1 MTRKLTRAEDA
12 AELRQQAEEMARRE
26 AASPLV
32 ALAPEDLR
40 RALHELRVHQIELE
54 MQNDELRRT
63 QVELEASRSRYF
75 DLYDLAPVGYVT
87 LREDGLIQ
95 EANLTAAVLLGVDRS
110 RLLSGPLSRFILKE
124 DLDLYYLC
132 RKQDSGTG
140 RPQGCELRMLK
151 SDGTQLWV
159 QLAIT
164 TTPDVEGEPVS
175 YVTLSDITE
184 RKRAEE
190 TLRESEAKYRMLF
203 ETVVQAV
210 VYQSADGKIVAANHA
225 AELLLG
231 LSLDQMQGRTSMDS
245 RWKSIHEDG
254 SDFPGDAHPSMVAL
268 AAAKIVRNVVMGV
281 FHPEEEDY
289 RWINITAVP
298 EFRPG
303 EATPYQVCTT
313 FDDITERKR
322 AEGAL
327 ERLRGILSEGQKIAH
342 VGTFEYVTDTKTTV
356 WSEEEYR
363 IYGLDPAGPSPAYEV
378 MLAKSIHPDDAA
390 PLHQAFTAAIQSSSP
405 YELEHRIVRPD
416 GSVRW
421 VHDRAIPYFDPD
433 GKLIRYVGATL
444 DITERKR
451 LESVLVYLA
460 QTSSGKAGEPFFGA
474 LARYLAQSL
483 GMDFVCIDRLVGD
496 GLTARTMAVWCDG
509 KFEDNV
515 TYALKDTPC
524 GDVVGKAV
532 CCFPASVCQFFP
544 RDQVLLDLRAESYVG
559 VTLWSH
565 TGQPIGLIAVIGRRP
580 MADRSLAETTLR
592 LVAVRAAIEMERL
605 DAEAAHEVLRAQFV
619 QSQKL
624 ESVGRLAGG
633 VAHDFNNL
641 LMGIMNY
648 VELCRD
654 EVPPEHSVRGYL
666 DEITRDAQR
675 SADITKQLLAFAR
688 KQVITPKVLDL
699 NDALVGMLKML
710 RHLMGEDIAV
720 NWMPGTH
727 LWPVKIDHGQ
737 LDQILANLCIN
748 ARDAIAGVGRVTI
761 ETANVTLDQAYCA
774 EHPGTAPGE
783 YVGLAVSDTGCGMSK
798 DVLAHIFEP
807 FYTTKEVGKGTGLGL
822 ATVHGI
828 VEQNHGHIEVQSEVS
843 KGTTFRIHLPR
854 ATSEADTGP
863 VAVTPERLP
872 RGTETILLA
881 EDEKSVRLTSRL
893 FLEALGYTVLAA
905 ETPEE
910 ALRLGGA
917 HAGPIHLLITDVIMP
932 GMNGPDLAAFLTG
945 EHPKLRCLFMSGY
958 TADVMLH
965 RGTLKEGMPFLP
977 KPFSRRDLARK
988 VREVLDAETTK
999 AIGGPGRASVAP

>member
-1 MTRKLTRAEDA
+1 
-12 AELRQQAEEMARRE
+12 
-26 AASPLV
+26 
-32 ALAPEDLR
+32 
-40 RALHELRVHQIELE
+40 
-54 MQNDELRRT
+54 
-63 QVELEASRSRYF
+63 
-75 DLYDLAPVGYVT
+75 
-87 LREDGLIQ
+87 
-95 EANLTAAVLLGVDRS
+95 
-110 RLLSGPLSRFILKE
+110 
-124 DLDLYYLC
+124 
-132 RKQDSGTG
+132 
-140 RPQGCELRMLK
+140 
-151 SDGTQLWV
+151 
-159 QLAIT
+159 
-164 TTPDVEGEPVS
+164 
-175 YVTLSDITE
+175 
-184 RKRAEE
+184 
-190 TLRESEAKYRMLF
+190 
-203 ETVVQAV
+203 
-210 VYQSADGKIVAANHA
+210 
-225 AELLLG
+225 
-231 LSLDQMQGRTSMDS
+231 
-245 RWKSIHEDG
+245 
-254 SDFPGDAHPSMVAL
+254 
-268 AAAKIVRNVVMGV
+268 
-281 FHPEEEDY
+281 
-289 RWINITAVP
+289 
-298 EFRPG
+298 
-303 EATPYQVCTT
+303 
-313 FDDITERKR
+313 
-322 AEGAL
+322 
-327 ERLRGILSEGQKIAH
+327 LSEGQKIAH

-654 EVPPEHSVRGYL
+654 EVPPEHPVRGYL

-688 KQVITPKVLDL
+688 KQIIAPKVLDL
-699 NDALVGMLKML
+699 NDALGGMLKML
-710 RHLMGEDIAV
+710 RHLLGEDIAV

-727 LWPVKIDHGQ
+727 LWPVKIDPGQ
-737 LDQILANLCIN
+737 LDQILVNLCIN
-748 ARDAIAGVGRVTI
+748 ARDAIAGVGEVVI
-761 ETANVTLDQAYCA
+761 ETAKTTLDDAYCSTHA
-774 EHPGTAPGE
+774 ETIPGE
-783 YVGLAVSDTGCGMSK
+783 YVRLAVSDCGCGMGK

-822 ATVHGI
+822 ATVYGI
-828 VEQNHGHIEVQSEVS
+828 VEQNHGHIEVQSEEG
-843 KGTTFRIHLPR
+843 KGTTFGIYLPR
-854 ATSEADTGP
+854 ATSEADAGP
-863 VAVTPERLP
+863 VVVTPERLP

-881 EDEKSVRLTSRL
+881 EDEKSVRVTSRL

-905 ETPEE
+905 ATPEE
-910 ALRLGGA
+910 ALSLAGA
-917 HAGPIHLLITDVIMP
+917 HNGPIHLLITDVIMP
-932 GMNGPDLAAFLTG
+932 GMNGPDLAGILVAK
-945 EHPKLRCLFMSGY
+945 HPKLKCMFMSGY

-965 RGTLKEGMPFLP
+965 RGTLKEGMQFLP
-977 KPFSRRDLARK
+977 KPFSRHDLARK
-988 VREVLDAETTK
+988 VREVLD
-999 AIGGPGRASVAP
+999 GD

>member
-1 MTRKLTRAEDA
+1 MANRLTRTDDA
-12 AELRQQAEEMARRE
+12 AELRQQAEEMARKE
-26 AASPLV
+26 AASLLV
-32 ALAPEDLR
+32 AMSPEDMR

-54 MQNDELRRT
+54 MQNEALRSTQAELD
-63 QVELEASRSRYF
+63 ASRSRYF
-75 DLYDLAPVGYVT
+75 SLYDLAPVGYVT
-87 LREDGLIQ
+87 LRENGLIQ
-95 EANLTAAVLLGVDRS
+95 EANLTAAALLGVARS
-110 RLLSGPLSRFILKE
+110 TLLSGPLSRFILKE

-654 EVPPEHSVRGYL
+654 EVPPEHPVRGYL

-688 KQVITPKVLDL
+688 KQIIAPKVLDL
-699 NDALVGMLKML
+699 NDALGGMLKML
-710 RHLMGEDIAV
+710 RHLLGEDIAV

-727 LWPVKIDHGQ
+727 LWPVKIDPGQ
-737 LDQILANLCIN
+737 LDQILVNLCIN
-748 ARDAIAGVGRVTI
+748 ARDAIAGVGEVVI
-761 ETANVTLDQAYCA
+761 ETAKTTLDDAYCSTHA
-774 EHPGTAPGE
+774 ETIPGE
-783 YVGLAVSDTGCGMSK
+783 YVRLAVSDCGCGMGK

-822 ATVHGI
+822 ATVYGI
-828 VEQNHGHIEVQSEVS
+828 VEQNHGHIEVQSEEG
-843 KGTTFRIHLPR
+843 KGTTFGIYLPR
-854 ATSEADTGP
+854 ATSEADAGP
-863 VAVTPERLP
+863 VVVTPERLP

-881 EDEKSVRLTSRL
+881 EDEKSVRVTSRL

-905 ETPEE
+905 ATPEE
-910 ALRLGGA
+910 ALSLAGA
-917 HAGPIHLLITDVIMP
+917 HNGPIHLLITDVIMP
-932 GMNGPDLAAFLTG
+932 GMNGPDLAGILVAK
-945 EHPKLRCLFMSGY
+945 HPKLKCMFMSGY

-965 RGTLKEGMPFLP
+965 RGTLKEGMQFLP
-977 KPFSRRDLARK
+977 KPFSRHDLARK
-988 VREVLDAETTK
+988 VREVLD
-999 AIGGPGRASVAP
+999 GD